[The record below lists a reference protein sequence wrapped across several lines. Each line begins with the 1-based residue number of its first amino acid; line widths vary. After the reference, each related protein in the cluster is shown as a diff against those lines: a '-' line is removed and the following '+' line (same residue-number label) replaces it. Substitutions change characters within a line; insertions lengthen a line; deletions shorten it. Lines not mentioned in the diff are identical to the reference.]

1 MSIEMNM
8 FTNPNLD
15 KYGLENI
22 NFNKLNVDQ
31 LIDIG
36 LYLNIFMNT
45 EAVMLYVWYST
56 LLEKIV
62 TL

>member
-1 MSIEMNM
+1 MNM